1 MSGRLVCP
9 HCGRRLDRFDQPRL
23 TVDAVVEN
31 RRGEVLLVERR
42 NEPRGWA
49 LPGGFVDPGETV
61 EAAAAREL
69 REETGLAARA
79 LVQFHVYSDP
89 ARDPRHPTVTVVFLV
104 RAEGTPRGGD
114 DAADA
119 RFFPADRLPSPIA
132 FDHRE
137 ILADVARWR
146 AVRRRPDERD
156 AGGGEPGMN
165 RG

>member
-1 MSGRLVCP
+1 MGERLVCP
-9 HCGRRLDRFDQPRL
+9 HCGRELDRFDQPRL

-31 RRGEVLLVERR
+31 DRGETLLVERK
-42 NEPRGWA
+42 NEPGGWA

-69 REETGLAARA
+69 REETGLRARE
-79 LVQFHVYSDP
+79 LMQFHVYSDP

-146 AVRRRPDERD
+146 VERRRPDEPD
-156 AGGGEPGMN
+156 SAADPTGIE